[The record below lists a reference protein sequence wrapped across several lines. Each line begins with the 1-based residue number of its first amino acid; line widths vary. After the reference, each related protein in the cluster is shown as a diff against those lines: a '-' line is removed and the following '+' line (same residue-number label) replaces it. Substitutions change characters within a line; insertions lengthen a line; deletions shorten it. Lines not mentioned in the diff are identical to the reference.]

1 RFVKV
6 CLAGTGGDELF
17 GGYPWRYRHGLA
29 ATGFEGFD
37 RAYFQYWHRL
47 LPPEELPGL
56 FAPELR
62 AHTESAWASFTA
74 ILRDAPSW
82 HPDLDASENL
92 LNRALYFEFK
102 TFLHGLLVTDDH
114 ISMAHNLEARVPFL
128 DNALSELAWGL
139 APALKARPASL
150 LANGTTGQIDS
161 ADGKRVLRRAMTHYL
176 PPDFVYQT
184 KKGFS
189 PPDENWYRG
198 PSMDYIKS
206 ILFDR
211 VTRERGWFDQDFV
224 TARLDEHFEA
234 RRNHRL
240 LIWSLLSTEWI
251 QRHFADGSV
260 RPEPEPALIVA
271 RDRS

>member
-1 RFVKV
+1 MSYPFYKGDGATEPSAVPVKLPLTKHAELRKPENYIADQGLV
-6 CLAGTGGDELF
+6 DAANVAILLSQPLLLTGEPGTGKTLFASSLAWELGFAEPLKFETKTDSNSQELF
-17 GGYPWRYRHGLA
+17 YTYDTLKH
-29 ATGFEGFD
+29 
-37 RAYFQYWHRL
+37 FQNAQAGIDLEPVDYISYHAL
-47 LPPEELPGL
+47 GQ
-56 FAPELR
+56 
-62 AHTESAWASFTA
+62 A
-74 ILRDAPSW
+74 IL
-82 HPDLDASENL
+82 HTK
-92 LNRALYFEFK
+92 ALEEIK
-102 TFLHGLLVTDDH
+102 
-114 ISMAHNLEARVPFL
+114 
-128 DNALSELAWGL
+128 
-139 APALKARPASL
+139 
-150 LANGTTGQIDS
+150 
-161 ADGKRVLRRAMTHYL
+161 HYL
-176 PPDFVYQT
+176 PQDFVYQT

-224 TARLDEHFEA
+224 KARLNEHFEA